1 MSLHVAAAAGDV
13 DAVCRFAL
21 AAADINFPNQ
31 QGLTAVFVGAR
42 EGHVN
47 VLKQLHAL
55 RADMS
60 RPNLNGATPL
70 FVASRMGHLS
80 AVQFLVSVGAS
91 VSQPSNDGWTPL
103 HIASESGHLAVVKY
117 LITQGASVTEPN
129 HDGFSPLQIATNKG
143 HLHVAAVLVA
153 FGADPFVKNR
163 NNFSAVD
170 TAVKTHQ
177 SIVLDFFNGLKAGSS
192 SALGLIGNAFLVLS
206 ADEEE
211 ISTNN
216 LADVQRLLDAQIQK
230 GENLELQLAFELG
243 TKRAIED
250 DLAEEKYKTLALEA
264 TCHQLQTEVDEAR
277 ATCQQLRAELD
288 QALAA
293 RLQAE
298 RSKVFDLVKQ
308 GRELDIAAVSELAGY
323 WKLALPADAFSGQV
337 TVRSILEASNAR
349 MLAGKLHCSYGDAL
363 ALQIFLRRAGE
374 RRSVA
379 QPRARETTHLRA
391 ILHQAGCPE
400 LLSSFQLFD
409 VDDDLIY
416 LVDIHILGNVDFD
429 IGEHEDVLKR
439 VIAEHAAATLAK
451 ASAQVSSVSLL
462 IREDD

>member
-337 TVRSILEASNAR
+337 TVRSILGLFWALLYVNHFSSVRVLAVFTRGLSFLLLCLFLFLFRASCSLVSPCSRGFECQNAGR
-349 MLAGKLHCSYGDAL
+349 KTALLVRRCACAADLSTPSWRAPFCCSATC
-363 ALQIFLRRAGE
+363 
-374 RRSVA
+374 
-379 QPRARETTHLRA
+379 PRDHPFARDSTPGGLPGAA
-391 ILHQAGCPE
+391 ILVPA
-400 LLSSFQLFD
+400 L
-409 VDDDLIY
+409 
-416 LVDIHILGNVDFD
+416 
-429 IGEHEDVLKR
+429 
-439 VIAEHAAATLAK
+439 
-451 ASAQVSSVSLL
+451 
-462 IREDD
+462 